1 MALKPYGRHSGHIR
15 CGKTPLQ
22 RQISFPPPR
31 PGNAAPP
38 LSDKCCKNA
47 NFKSKLQHNVFKQE
61 KQTNF
66 LCLPI
71 PVRAFP
77 VSGGQK
83 FVFSGGNIYSFKQG
97 IAENV
102 GGKCKAKRLGKPGL
116 LKFLNQK
123 RNTAMKKSL
132 IALTLA
138 ALPVAATADVTLYG
152 AIKAGV
158 QTYRSVGHREG
169 KVVGVETGSEISD
182 FGSKIGFKGQEDLGN
197 GLKAVWQLEQGA
209 SVAGTNTGWGNKQS
223 FIGLKGGF
231 GTIRVG
237 SLNSPLKNTGA
248 NVNAWES
255 GKYTGEFLEISK
267 MAGREHRYLS
277 ARYDSPEFAGFSG
290 SVQYAPKD
298 NSGSNGE
305 SYHVGLNYRNGGFF
319 AQYAGLFQRYG
330 EGTRYAYYNIPSLFV
345 EKLQVHRLVGGY
357 DNNALYASVAAQQ
370 QDAKLYGTW
379 RANSHNSQTEVA
391 ATAAYRFGNLTP
403 RVSYAHG
410 FKGSVHSA
418 DYDNT
423 YDQVVVGA
431 EYDFSKR
438 TSALVSAGWLQEGKG
453 ADKVVS
459 TASAVVLRH
468 KF

>member
-1 MALKPYGRHSGHIR
+1 
-15 CGKTPLQ
+15 
-22 RQISFPPPR
+22 
-31 PGNAAPP
+31 
-38 LSDKCCKNA
+38 
-47 NFKSKLQHNVFKQE
+47 
-61 KQTNF
+61 
-66 LCLPI
+66 
-71 PVRAFP
+71 
-77 VSGGQK
+77 
-83 FVFSGGNIYSFKQG
+83 
-97 IAENV
+97 
-102 GGKCKAKRLGKPGL
+102 
-116 LKFLNQK
+116 
-123 RNTAMKKSL
+123 MKKSL

-158 QTYRSVGHREG
+158 QTYRSVEHRKG

-223 FIGLKGGF
+223 FVGLKGGF

-330 EGTRYAYYNIPSLFV
+330 EGTKKIEYDTYSSPFV

-357 DNNALYASVAAQQ
+357 DNNALYASVAVQQ
-370 QDAKLYGTW
+370 QDAKLAW
-379 RANSHNSQTEVA
+379 SNDNSHNSQTEVA
-391 ATAAYRFGNLTP
+391 TTVAYRFGNVTP

-410 FKGSVHSA
+410 FKGSVYDA
-418 DYDNT
+418 DNDNT

-453 ADKVVS
+453 AEKIVS

>member
-1 MALKPYGRHSGHIR
+1 
-15 CGKTPLQ
+15 
-22 RQISFPPPR
+22 
-31 PGNAAPP
+31 
-38 LSDKCCKNA
+38 
-47 NFKSKLQHNVFKQE
+47 
-61 KQTNF
+61 
-66 LCLPI
+66 
-71 PVRAFP
+71 
-77 VSGGQK
+77 
-83 FVFSGGNIYSFKQG
+83 
-97 IAENV
+97 
-102 GGKCKAKRLGKPGL
+102 
-116 LKFLNQK
+116 
-123 RNTAMKKSL
+123 MKKSL

-158 QTYRSVGHREG
+158 QTYRSVEHREG
-169 KVVGVETGSEISD
+169 KVVGVGTGSEISD

-223 FIGLKGGF
+223 FVGLKGGF
-231 GTIRVG
+231 GTIRAG

-255 GKYTGEFLEISK
+255 GNMLEISG
-267 MAGREHRYLS
+267 MAKREHRYLS
-277 ARYDSPEFAGFSG
+277 VRYDSPEFAGFSG

-305 SYHVGLNYRNGGFF
+305 SYHVGLNYQNSGFF

-330 EGTRYAYYNIPSLFV
+330 EGTKKMEGYYLYNIPSLFV

-370 QDAKLYGTW
+370 QDAKLYG
-379 RANSHNSQTEVA
+379 AMSGNSHNSQTEVA
-391 ATAAYRFGNLTP
+391 ATVAYHFGNVTP

-410 FKGSVHSA
+410 FKGTVDDANH
-418 DYDNT
+418 DNT

-453 ADKVVS
+453 ADKIVS

>member
-1 MALKPYGRHSGHIR
+1 
-15 CGKTPLQ
+15 
-22 RQISFPPPR
+22 
-31 PGNAAPP
+31 
-38 LSDKCCKNA
+38 
-47 NFKSKLQHNVFKQE
+47 
-61 KQTNF
+61 
-66 LCLPI
+66 
-71 PVRAFP
+71 
-77 VSGGQK
+77 
-83 FVFSGGNIYSFKQG
+83 
-97 IAENV
+97 
-102 GGKCKAKRLGKPGL
+102 
-116 LKFLNQK
+116 
-123 RNTAMKKSL
+123 MKKSL

-158 QTYRSVGHREG
+158 QTYRSVEHREG
-169 KVVGVETGSEISD
+169 KVVDVGTGSEISD

-209 SVAGTNTGWGNKQS
+209 SVAGANSGWGNKQS
-223 FIGLKGGF
+223 FVGLKGGF
-231 GTIRVG
+231 GTIRAG
-237 SLNSPLKNTGA
+237 SLNSPLKNTKD
-248 NVNAWES
+248 NVSAWES
-255 GKYTGEFLEISK
+255 GKFTGNVLEISG
-267 MAGREHRYLS
+267 MAQREHRYLS

-305 SYHVGLNYRNGGFF
+305 SYHVGLNYQNSGFF

-330 EGTRYAYYNIPSLFV
+330 EGTKKMEGYYLYNIPSLFV

-379 RANSHNSQTEVA
+379 SANSHNSQTEVA
-391 ATAAYRFGNLTP
+391 ATVAYRFGNVTP

-410 FKGSVHSA
+410 FKGTVNSA
-418 DYDNT
+418 DHDNT

-453 ADKVVS
+453 ADKIVS

>member
-1 MALKPYGRHSGHIR
+1 
-15 CGKTPLQ
+15 
-22 RQISFPPPR
+22 
-31 PGNAAPP
+31 
-38 LSDKCCKNA
+38 
-47 NFKSKLQHNVFKQE
+47 
-61 KQTNF
+61 
-66 LCLPI
+66 
-71 PVRAFP
+71 
-77 VSGGQK
+77 
-83 FVFSGGNIYSFKQG
+83 
-97 IAENV
+97 
-102 GGKCKAKRLGKPGL
+102 
-116 LKFLNQK
+116 
-123 RNTAMKKSL
+123 MKKSL

-158 QTYRSVGHREG
+158 QTYRSVEHREG

-223 FIGLKGGF
+223 FVGLKGGF
-231 GTIRVG
+231 GTIRAG
-237 SLNSPLKNTGA
+237 SLNSPLKNTKNNG
-248 NVNAWES
+248 NV
-255 GKYTGEFLEISK
+255 LEISG
-267 MAGREHRYLS
+267 MAQREHRYLS
-277 ARYDSPEFAGFSG
+277 VRYDSPEFAGFSG

-305 SYHVGLNYRNGGFF
+305 SYHVGLNYRNNGFF

-330 EGTRYAYYNIPSLFV
+330 EGTKMEGYEYNIPSLFV

-370 QDAKLYGTW
+370 QDAKLYG
-379 RANSHNSQTEVA
+379 AVSGNSHNSQTEVA
-391 ATAAYRFGNLTP
+391 ATVAYRFGNVTP

-410 FKGSVHSA
+410 FKGTVDDANH
-418 DYDNT
+418 DNT

-453 ADKVVS
+453 ADKIVS

>member
-1 MALKPYGRHSGHIR
+1 
-15 CGKTPLQ
+15 
-22 RQISFPPPR
+22 
-31 PGNAAPP
+31 
-38 LSDKCCKNA
+38 
-47 NFKSKLQHNVFKQE
+47 
-61 KQTNF
+61 
-66 LCLPI
+66 
-71 PVRAFP
+71 
-77 VSGGQK
+77 
-83 FVFSGGNIYSFKQG
+83 
-97 IAENV
+97 
-102 GGKCKAKRLGKPGL
+102 
-116 LKFLNQK
+116 
-123 RNTAMKKSL
+123 MKKSL

-158 QTYRSVGHREG
+158 QTYRSVEHREG
-169 KVVGVETGSEISD
+169 KVVGVGTGSEISD

-223 FIGLKGGF
+223 FVGLKGGF
-231 GTIRVG
+231 GTIRAG

-248 NVNAWES
+248 NVNAWE
-255 GKYTGEFLEISK
+255 TGNVLEISR
-267 MAGREHRYLS
+267 MAKREHRYLS

-305 SYHVGLNYRNGGFF
+305 SYHVGLNYQNSGFF

-330 EGTRYAYYNIPSLFV
+330 EGTKKMEGYYLYNIPSLFV

-357 DNNALYASVAAQQ
+357 DNNALYVSVAAQQ
-370 QDAKLYGTW
+370 QDAKLYG
-379 RANSHNSQTEVA
+379 AMSDNSHNSQTEVA
-391 ATAAYRFGNLTP
+391 ATVAYRFGNVTP

-410 FKGSVHSA
+410 FKGTVDDANH
-418 DYDNT
+418 DNT

-453 ADKVVS
+453 ADKIVS

>member
-1 MALKPYGRHSGHIR
+1 
-15 CGKTPLQ
+15 
-22 RQISFPPPR
+22 
-31 PGNAAPP
+31 
-38 LSDKCCKNA
+38 
-47 NFKSKLQHNVFKQE
+47 
-61 KQTNF
+61 
-66 LCLPI
+66 
-71 PVRAFP
+71 
-77 VSGGQK
+77 
-83 FVFSGGNIYSFKQG
+83 
-97 IAENV
+97 
-102 GGKCKAKRLGKPGL
+102 
-116 LKFLNQK
+116 
-123 RNTAMKKSL
+123 MKKSL

-158 QTYRSVGHREG
+158 QTYRSVEHRKG
-169 KVVGVETGSEISD
+169 KVVGVGTGSEISD

-209 SVAGTNTGWGNKQS
+209 SVAGTNSGWGNKQS

-231 GTIRVG
+231 GTIRAG
-237 SLNSPLKNTGA
+237 SLNSPLKNTGSK
-248 NVNAWES
+248 VNAWES
-255 GKYTGEFLEISK
+255 GKFTGNVLEISG
-267 MAGREHRYLS
+267 MAEREHRYLS

-290 SVQYAPKD
+290 SVQYAPKG

-305 SYHVGLNYRNGGFF
+305 SYHVGLNYQNSGFF

-330 EGTRYAYYNIPSLFV
+330 EGTKKMEGYYLYNIPSLFV

-370 QDAKLYGTW
+370 QDAKLYG
-379 RANSHNSQTEVA
+379 AMSGNSHNSQTEVA
-391 ATAAYRFGNLTP
+391 ATVAYRFGNVTP

-410 FKGSVHSA
+410 FKGTVDDANH
-418 DYDNT
+418 DNT

-453 ADKVVS
+453 ADKIVS

>member
-1 MALKPYGRHSGHIR
+1 
-15 CGKTPLQ
+15 
-22 RQISFPPPR
+22 
-31 PGNAAPP
+31 
-38 LSDKCCKNA
+38 
-47 NFKSKLQHNVFKQE
+47 
-61 KQTNF
+61 
-66 LCLPI
+66 
-71 PVRAFP
+71 
-77 VSGGQK
+77 
-83 FVFSGGNIYSFKQG
+83 
-97 IAENV
+97 
-102 GGKCKAKRLGKPGL
+102 
-116 LKFLNQK
+116 
-123 RNTAMKKSL
+123 MKKSL

-158 QTYRSVGHREG
+158 QTYRFVEHREG
-169 KVVGVETGSEISD
+169 KVVGVGTGSEISD

-209 SVAGTNTGWGNKQS
+209 SVAGTNSGWGNKQS

-231 GTIRVG
+231 GTIRAG
-237 SLNSPLKNTGA
+237 SLNSPLKNTGSK
-248 NVNAWES
+248 VNAWES
-255 GKYTGEFLEISK
+255 GKFTGNVLEISG
-267 MAGREHRYLS
+267 MAEREHRYLS

-305 SYHVGLNYRNGGFF
+305 SYHVGLNYQNSGFF

-330 EGTRYAYYNIPSLFV
+330 EGTGYLYNIPSLFV

-379 RANSHNSQTEVA
+379 SANSHNSQTEVA
-391 ATAAYRFGNLTP
+391 ATVAYRFGNVTP

-410 FKGSVHSA
+410 FKGTVNSA
-418 DYDNT
+418 DHDNT

-453 ADKVVS
+453 ADKIVS

>member
-1 MALKPYGRHSGHIR
+1 
-15 CGKTPLQ
+15 
-22 RQISFPPPR
+22 
-31 PGNAAPP
+31 
-38 LSDKCCKNA
+38 
-47 NFKSKLQHNVFKQE
+47 
-61 KQTNF
+61 
-66 LCLPI
+66 
-71 PVRAFP
+71 
-77 VSGGQK
+77 
-83 FVFSGGNIYSFKQG
+83 
-97 IAENV
+97 
-102 GGKCKAKRLGKPGL
+102 
-116 LKFLNQK
+116 
-123 RNTAMKKSL
+123 MKKSL

-158 QTYRSVGHREG
+158 QTYRSVEHREG

-223 FIGLKGGF
+223 FVGLKGGF
-231 GTIRVG
+231 GTIRAG
-237 SLNSPLKNTGA
+237 SLNSPLKNTNN

-255 GKYTGEFLEISK
+255 GKFTGNVLEISG
-267 MAGREHRYLS
+267 MAQREHRYLS
-277 ARYDSPEFAGFSG
+277 VRYDSPEFAGFSG

-305 SYHVGLNYRNGGFF
+305 SYHVGLNYRNNGFF

-330 EGTRYAYYNIPSLFV
+330 EGTKMEGYYNIPSLFV

-370 QDAKLYGTW
+370 QDAKLYG
-379 RANSHNSQTEVA
+379 AMSGNSHNSQTEVA
-391 ATAAYRFGNLTP
+391 ATVAYRFGNVTP

-410 FKGSVHSA
+410 FKGTVDDANH
-418 DYDNT
+418 DNT

-453 ADKVVS
+453 ADKIVS

>member
-1 MALKPYGRHSGHIR
+1 
-15 CGKTPLQ
+15 
-22 RQISFPPPR
+22 
-31 PGNAAPP
+31 
-38 LSDKCCKNA
+38 
-47 NFKSKLQHNVFKQE
+47 
-61 KQTNF
+61 
-66 LCLPI
+66 
-71 PVRAFP
+71 
-77 VSGGQK
+77 
-83 FVFSGGNIYSFKQG
+83 
-97 IAENV
+97 
-102 GGKCKAKRLGKPGL
+102 
-116 LKFLNQK
+116 
-123 RNTAMKKSL
+123 MKKSL

-158 QTYRSVGHREG
+158 QTYRSVEHREG
-169 KVVGVETGSEISD
+169 KVVGVRTDSEISD

-197 GLKAVWQLEQGA
+197 GLKAIWQLEQGA
-209 SVAGTNTGWGNKQS
+209 SVAGTNSGWGNKQS

-231 GTIRVG
+231 GTIRAG
-237 SLNSPLKNTGA
+237 SLNSPLKNTKN

-255 GKYTGEFLEISK
+255 GKFTGNVLEISG
-267 MAGREHRYLS
+267 MAQREHRYLS
-277 ARYDSPEFAGFSG
+277 VRYDSPEFAGFSG
-290 SVQYAPKD
+290 SVQYAPKG

-305 SYHVGLNYRNGGFF
+305 SYHVGLNYRNNGFF

-330 EGTRYAYYNIPSLFV
+330 EGTKMETYTYNIPSLFV

-370 QDAKLYGTW
+370 QDAKLYG
-379 RANSHNSQTEVA
+379 AMSGNSHNSQTEVA
-391 ATAAYRFGNLTP
+391 ATVAYRFGNVTP

-410 FKGSVHSA
+410 FKGTVDDANH
-418 DYDNT
+418 DNT

-453 ADKVVS
+453 ADKIVS

>member
-1 MALKPYGRHSGHIR
+1 
-15 CGKTPLQ
+15 
-22 RQISFPPPR
+22 
-31 PGNAAPP
+31 
-38 LSDKCCKNA
+38 
-47 NFKSKLQHNVFKQE
+47 
-61 KQTNF
+61 
-66 LCLPI
+66 
-71 PVRAFP
+71 
-77 VSGGQK
+77 
-83 FVFSGGNIYSFKQG
+83 
-97 IAENV
+97 
-102 GGKCKAKRLGKPGL
+102 
-116 LKFLNQK
+116 
-123 RNTAMKKSL
+123 MKKSL

-158 QTYRSVGHREG
+158 QTYRSVEHREG
-169 KVVGVETGSEISD
+169 KVVGVGTGSEISD

-223 FIGLKGGF
+223 FVGLKGGF
-231 GTIRVG
+231 GTIRAG
-237 SLNSPLKNTGA
+237 SLNSPLKNTKD

-255 GKYTGEFLEISK
+255 GKFTGNVLEISG
-267 MAGREHRYLS
+267 MAQREHRYLS

-305 SYHVGLNYRNGGFF
+305 SYHVGLNYRNNGFF
-319 AQYAGLFQRYG
+319 AQYVGLFQRYG
-330 EGTRYAYYNIPSLFV
+330 EGTKKMEGYAYNIPSLFV

-370 QDAKLYGTW
+370 QDAKLYQNQIV
-379 RANSHNSQTEVA
+379 RDNSHNSQTEVA
-391 ATAAYRFGNLTP
+391 ATVAYRFGNVTP

-410 FKGSVHSA
+410 FKGTVYSA
-418 DYDNT
+418 DHDNT

-453 ADKVVS
+453 ADKIVS

>member
-1 MALKPYGRHSGHIR
+1 
-15 CGKTPLQ
+15 
-22 RQISFPPPR
+22 
-31 PGNAAPP
+31 
-38 LSDKCCKNA
+38 
-47 NFKSKLQHNVFKQE
+47 
-61 KQTNF
+61 
-66 LCLPI
+66 
-71 PVRAFP
+71 
-77 VSGGQK
+77 
-83 FVFSGGNIYSFKQG
+83 
-97 IAENV
+97 
-102 GGKCKAKRLGKPGL
+102 
-116 LKFLNQK
+116 
-123 RNTAMKKSL
+123 MKKSL

-158 QTYRSVGHREG
+158 QTYRSVEHREG
-169 KVVGVETGSEISD
+169 KVVGVGTGSEISD

-209 SVAGTNTGWGNKQS
+209 SVAGANSGWGNKQS
-223 FIGLKGGF
+223 FVGLKGGF
-231 GTIRVG
+231 GTIRAG
-237 SLNSPLKNTGA
+237 SLNSPLKNTKD

-255 GKYTGEFLEISK
+255 GEFTGNVLEISG
-267 MAGREHRYLS
+267 MAKREHRYLS
-277 ARYDSPEFAGFSG
+277 VRYDSPEFAGFSG

-305 SYHVGLNYRNGGFF
+305 SYHVGLNYRNNGFF

-330 EGTRYAYYNIPSLFV
+330 EGTKKMEGYAYNIPGLFV

-357 DNNALYASVAAQQ
+357 DNNALYASVAVQQ
-370 QDAKLYGTW
+370 QDAKLAW
-379 RANSHNSQTEVA
+379 SDDNSHNSQTEVA

-453 ADKVVS
+453 AEKIVS

>member
-1 MALKPYGRHSGHIR
+1 
-15 CGKTPLQ
+15 
-22 RQISFPPPR
+22 
-31 PGNAAPP
+31 
-38 LSDKCCKNA
+38 
-47 NFKSKLQHNVFKQE
+47 
-61 KQTNF
+61 
-66 LCLPI
+66 
-71 PVRAFP
+71 
-77 VSGGQK
+77 
-83 FVFSGGNIYSFKQG
+83 
-97 IAENV
+97 
-102 GGKCKAKRLGKPGL
+102 
-116 LKFLNQK
+116 
-123 RNTAMKKSL
+123 MKKSL

-158 QTYRSVGHREG
+158 QTYRSVEHRKG
-169 KVVGVETGSEISD
+169 KVVGVGTSSEISD

-209 SVAGTNTGWGNKQS
+209 SVAGANSGWGNKQS
-223 FIGLKGGF
+223 FVGLKGGF
-231 GTIRVG
+231 GTIRAG
-237 SLNSPLKNTGA
+237 SLNSPLKNTKD

-255 GKYTGEFLEISK
+255 GKFTGNVLEISG
-267 MAGREHRYLS
+267 MAQREHRYLS

-305 SYHVGLNYRNGGFF
+305 SYHVGLNYQNSGFF

-330 EGTRYAYYNIPSLFV
+330 EGTKKMEGYYLYNIPSLFV

-379 RANSHNSQTEVA
+379 SANSHNSQTEVA
-391 ATAAYRFGNLTP
+391 ATVAYRFGNVTP

-410 FKGSVHSA
+410 FKGTVNSA
-418 DYDNT
+418 DHDNT

-453 ADKVVS
+453 ADKIVS

>member
-1 MALKPYGRHSGHIR
+1 
-15 CGKTPLQ
+15 
-22 RQISFPPPR
+22 
-31 PGNAAPP
+31 
-38 LSDKCCKNA
+38 
-47 NFKSKLQHNVFKQE
+47 
-61 KQTNF
+61 
-66 LCLPI
+66 
-71 PVRAFP
+71 
-77 VSGGQK
+77 
-83 FVFSGGNIYSFKQG
+83 
-97 IAENV
+97 
-102 GGKCKAKRLGKPGL
+102 
-116 LKFLNQK
+116 
-123 RNTAMKKSL
+123 MKKSL

-158 QTYRSVGHREG
+158 QTYRSVEHREG
-169 KVVGVETGSEISD
+169 KVIGVETGSEISD

-197 GLKAVWQLEQGA
+197 GLKAIWQLEQGA
-209 SVAGTNTGWGNKQS
+209 SVAGTNSGWGNKQS

-231 GTIRVG
+231 GTIRAG
-237 SLNSPLKNTGA
+237 SLNSPLKNTKN

-255 GKYTGEFLEISK
+255 GKFTGNVLEISG
-267 MAGREHRYLS
+267 MAQREHRYLS
-277 ARYDSPEFAGFSG
+277 VRYDSPEFAGFSG

-305 SYHVGLNYRNGGFF
+305 SYHVGLNYRNNGFF

-330 EGTRYAYYNIPSLFV
+330 EGTKMEGYAYNIPSLF

-370 QDAKLYGTW
+370 QDAKLYG
-379 RANSHNSQTEVA
+379 AMSGNSHNSQTEVA
-391 ATAAYRFGNLTP
+391 ATVAYRFGNVTP

-410 FKGSVHSA
+410 FKGTVDDANH
-418 DYDNT
+418 DNT

-453 ADKVVS
+453 ADKIVS

>member
-1 MALKPYGRHSGHIR
+1 
-15 CGKTPLQ
+15 
-22 RQISFPPPR
+22 
-31 PGNAAPP
+31 
-38 LSDKCCKNA
+38 
-47 NFKSKLQHNVFKQE
+47 
-61 KQTNF
+61 
-66 LCLPI
+66 
-71 PVRAFP
+71 
-77 VSGGQK
+77 
-83 FVFSGGNIYSFKQG
+83 
-97 IAENV
+97 
-102 GGKCKAKRLGKPGL
+102 
-116 LKFLNQK
+116 
-123 RNTAMKKSL
+123 MKKSL

-158 QTYRSVGHREG
+158 QTYRSVEHRKG
-169 KVVGVETGSEISD
+169 KVVSVGTGSEISD

-223 FIGLKGGF
+223 FVGLKGGF
-231 GTIRVG
+231 GTIRAG

-255 GKYTGEFLEISK
+255 GKFTGNVLEISG
-267 MAGREHRYLS
+267 MAKREHRYLS
-277 ARYDSPEFAGFSG
+277 VRYDSPEFAGFSG
-290 SVQYAPKD
+290 SVQYAPKV

-305 SYHVGLNYRNGGFF
+305 SYHVGLNYQNSGFF

-330 EGTRYAYYNIPSLFV
+330 EGTKKMEGYYLYNIPSLFV

-370 QDAKLYGTW
+370 QDAKLYG
-379 RANSHNSQTEVA
+379 AMSNSHNSQTEVA
-391 ATAAYRFGNLTP
+391 ATVAYRFGNVTP

-410 FKGSVHSA
+410 FKGTVDDANH
-418 DYDNT
+418 DNT

-453 ADKVVS
+453 ADKIVS

>member
-1 MALKPYGRHSGHIR
+1 
-15 CGKTPLQ
+15 
-22 RQISFPPPR
+22 
-31 PGNAAPP
+31 
-38 LSDKCCKNA
+38 
-47 NFKSKLQHNVFKQE
+47 
-61 KQTNF
+61 
-66 LCLPI
+66 
-71 PVRAFP
+71 
-77 VSGGQK
+77 
-83 FVFSGGNIYSFKQG
+83 
-97 IAENV
+97 
-102 GGKCKAKRLGKPGL
+102 
-116 LKFLNQK
+116 
-123 RNTAMKKSL
+123 MKKSL

-158 QTYRSVGHREG
+158 QTYRSVEHREG

-223 FIGLKGGF
+223 FVGLKGGF

-255 GKYTGEFLEISK
+255 GKYTGELLEISK

-305 SYHVGLNYRNGGFF
+305 SYHVGLNYRNSGFF

-330 EGTRYAYYNIPSLFV
+330 EGTKKIEYYDDQTYYSMPSLFV

-357 DNNALYASVAAQQ
+357 DNNALYVSVAAQQ
-370 QDAKLYGTW
+370 QD
-379 RANSHNSQTEVA
+379 
-391 ATAAYRFGNLTP
+391 
-403 RVSYAHG
+403 
-410 FKGSVHSA
+410 
-418 DYDNT
+418 
-423 YDQVVVGA
+423 
-431 EYDFSKR
+431 
-438 TSALVSAGWLQEGKG
+438 
-453 ADKVVS
+453 
-459 TASAVVLRH
+459 
-468 KF
+468 

>member
-1 MALKPYGRHSGHIR
+1 
-15 CGKTPLQ
+15 
-22 RQISFPPPR
+22 
-31 PGNAAPP
+31 
-38 LSDKCCKNA
+38 
-47 NFKSKLQHNVFKQE
+47 
-61 KQTNF
+61 
-66 LCLPI
+66 
-71 PVRAFP
+71 
-77 VSGGQK
+77 
-83 FVFSGGNIYSFKQG
+83 
-97 IAENV
+97 
-102 GGKCKAKRLGKPGL
+102 
-116 LKFLNQK
+116 
-123 RNTAMKKSL
+123 MKKSL

-158 QTYRSVGHREG
+158 QTYRSVEHREG
-169 KVVGVETGSEISD
+169 KVVGVGTGSEISD

-197 GLKAVWQLEQGA
+197 GLKAIWQLEQGA
-209 SVAGTNTGWGNKQS
+209 SVAGTNSGWGNKQS

-231 GTIRVG
+231 GTIRAG
-237 SLNSPLKNTGA
+237 SLNSPLKNTKN

-255 GKYTGEFLEISK
+255 GKFTGNVLEISG
-267 MAGREHRYLS
+267 MAQREHRYLS
-277 ARYDSPEFAGFSG
+277 VRYDSPEFAGFSG

-298 NSGSNGE
+298 NSWSNGE
-305 SYHVGLNYRNGGFF
+305 SYHVGLNYRNNGFF

-330 EGTRYAYYNIPSLFV
+330 EGTKMEGYANNIPSLFV

-370 QDAKLYGTW
+370 QDAKLYG
-379 RANSHNSQTEVA
+379 AMSGNSHNSQTEVA
-391 ATAAYRFGNLTP
+391 ATVAYRFGNVTP

-410 FKGSVHSA
+410 FKGTVDDANH
-418 DYDNT
+418 DNT

-453 ADKVVS
+453 ADKIVS

>member
-1 MALKPYGRHSGHIR
+1 
-15 CGKTPLQ
+15 
-22 RQISFPPPR
+22 
-31 PGNAAPP
+31 
-38 LSDKCCKNA
+38 
-47 NFKSKLQHNVFKQE
+47 
-61 KQTNF
+61 
-66 LCLPI
+66 
-71 PVRAFP
+71 
-77 VSGGQK
+77 
-83 FVFSGGNIYSFKQG
+83 
-97 IAENV
+97 
-102 GGKCKAKRLGKPGL
+102 
-116 LKFLNQK
+116 
-123 RNTAMKKSL
+123 MKKSL

-158 QTYRSVGHREG
+158 QTYRSVEHREG
-169 KVVGVETGSEISD
+169 KVVGVGTGSEISD

-223 FIGLKGGF
+223 FVGLKGGF
-231 GTIRVG
+231 GTIRAG
-237 SLNSPLKNTGA
+237 SLNSPLKNTKN

-255 GKYTGEFLEISK
+255 GKFTGNVLEISG
-267 MAGREHRYLS
+267 MAQREHRYLS
-277 ARYDSPEFAGFSG
+277 VRYDSPEFAGFSG

-305 SYHVGLNYRNGGFF
+305 SYHVGLNYRNNGFF

-330 EGTRYAYYNIPSLFV
+330 EGTKMEGYAYNYNIPSLFV

-370 QDAKLYGTW
+370 QDAKLYG
-379 RANSHNSQTEVA
+379 AMSGNSHNSQTEVA
-391 ATAAYRFGNLTP
+391 ATVAYRFGNVTP

-410 FKGSVHSA
+410 FKGTVDDANH
-418 DYDNT
+418 DNT

-453 ADKVVS
+453 ADKIVS

>member
-1 MALKPYGRHSGHIR
+1 
-15 CGKTPLQ
+15 
-22 RQISFPPPR
+22 
-31 PGNAAPP
+31 
-38 LSDKCCKNA
+38 
-47 NFKSKLQHNVFKQE
+47 
-61 KQTNF
+61 
-66 LCLPI
+66 
-71 PVRAFP
+71 
-77 VSGGQK
+77 
-83 FVFSGGNIYSFKQG
+83 
-97 IAENV
+97 
-102 GGKCKAKRLGKPGL
+102 
-116 LKFLNQK
+116 
-123 RNTAMKKSL
+123 MKKSL

-169 KVVGVETGSEISD
+169 KVIGVGTGSEISD

-197 GLKAVWQLEQGA
+197 GLKAIWQLEQGA
-209 SVAGTNTGWGNKQS
+209 SVAGTNSGWGNKQS

-231 GTIRVG
+231 GTIRAG
-237 SLNSPLKNTGA
+237 SLNSPLKNTKN

-255 GKYTGEFLEISK
+255 GKFTGNVLEISG
-267 MAGREHRYLS
+267 MAQREHRYLS
-277 ARYDSPEFAGFSG
+277 VRYDSPEFAGFSG

-305 SYHVGLNYRNGGFF
+305 SYHVGLNYRNNGFF

-330 EGTRYAYYNIPSLFV
+330 EGTKMEGYDNIPSLFV

-370 QDAKLYGTW
+370 QDAKLYG
-379 RANSHNSQTEVA
+379 AMSGNSHNSQTEVA
-391 ATAAYRFGNLTP
+391 ATVAYRFGNVTP

-410 FKGSVHSA
+410 FKGTVDDANH
-418 DYDNT
+418 DNT

-453 ADKVVS
+453 ADKIVS

>member
-1 MALKPYGRHSGHIR
+1 
-15 CGKTPLQ
+15 
-22 RQISFPPPR
+22 
-31 PGNAAPP
+31 
-38 LSDKCCKNA
+38 
-47 NFKSKLQHNVFKQE
+47 
-61 KQTNF
+61 
-66 LCLPI
+66 
-71 PVRAFP
+71 
-77 VSGGQK
+77 
-83 FVFSGGNIYSFKQG
+83 
-97 IAENV
+97 
-102 GGKCKAKRLGKPGL
+102 
-116 LKFLNQK
+116 
-123 RNTAMKKSL
+123 MKKSL

-158 QTYRSVGHREG
+158 QTYRSVEHTKG
-169 KVVGVETGSEISD
+169 KVSKVETGSEIAD

-223 FIGLKGGF
+223 FVGLKGGF
-231 GTIRVG
+231 GTIRAG
-237 SLNSPLKNTGA
+237 SLNSPLKNTKN

-255 GKYTGEFLEISK
+255 GKFTGNVLEISG
-267 MAGREHRYLS
+267 MAKREHRYLS

-305 SYHVGLNYRNGGFF
+305 SYHVGLNYRNNGFF
-319 AQYAGLFQRYG
+319 AQYVGLFQRYG
-330 EGTRYAYYNIPSLFV
+330 EGKKMEGYAYNIPSLFV

-370 QDAKLYGTW
+370 QDAKLYQNQIV
-379 RANSHNSQTEVA
+379 RDNSHNSQTEVA
-391 ATAAYRFGNLTP
+391 ATVAYRFGNVTP

-410 FKGSVHSA
+410 FKGTVDSA
-418 DYDNT
+418 DHDHT

-453 ADKVVS
+453 ADKIVS

>member
-1 MALKPYGRHSGHIR
+1 
-15 CGKTPLQ
+15 
-22 RQISFPPPR
+22 
-31 PGNAAPP
+31 
-38 LSDKCCKNA
+38 
-47 NFKSKLQHNVFKQE
+47 
-61 KQTNF
+61 
-66 LCLPI
+66 
-71 PVRAFP
+71 
-77 VSGGQK
+77 
-83 FVFSGGNIYSFKQG
+83 
-97 IAENV
+97 
-102 GGKCKAKRLGKPGL
+102 
-116 LKFLNQK
+116 
-123 RNTAMKKSL
+123 MKKSL

-158 QTYRSVGHREG
+158 QTYRSVEHREG
-169 KVVGVETGSEISD
+169 KVVGVGTGSEISD

-209 SVAGTNTGWGNKQS
+209 SVAGANSGWGNKQS
-223 FIGLKGGF
+223 FVGLKGGF
-231 GTIRVG
+231 GTIRAG
-237 SLNSPLKNTGA
+237 SLNSPLKNTKD

-255 GKYTGEFLEISK
+255 SKFTGNVLEISG
-267 MAGREHRYLS
+267 MAQREHRYLS

-305 SYHVGLNYRNGGFF
+305 SYHVGLNYQNSGFF

-330 EGTRYAYYNIPSLFV
+330 EGTKMEGYYLYNIPSLFV
-345 EKLQVHRLVGGY
+345 EKLQVYRLVGGY

-379 RANSHNSQTEVA
+379 GANSHNSQTEVA
-391 ATAAYRFGNLTP
+391 ATVAYRFGNVTP

-410 FKGSVHSA
+410 FKGTVNSA
-418 DYDNT
+418 DHDNT

-453 ADKVVS
+453 ADKIVS

>member
-1 MALKPYGRHSGHIR
+1 
-15 CGKTPLQ
+15 
-22 RQISFPPPR
+22 
-31 PGNAAPP
+31 
-38 LSDKCCKNA
+38 
-47 NFKSKLQHNVFKQE
+47 
-61 KQTNF
+61 
-66 LCLPI
+66 
-71 PVRAFP
+71 
-77 VSGGQK
+77 
-83 FVFSGGNIYSFKQG
+83 
-97 IAENV
+97 
-102 GGKCKAKRLGKPGL
+102 
-116 LKFLNQK
+116 
-123 RNTAMKKSL
+123 MKKSL

-158 QTYRSVGHREG
+158 QTYRSVEHREG
-169 KVVGVETGSEISD
+169 KVVGVGTGSEISD

-223 FIGLKGGF
+223 FVGLKGGF
-231 GTIRVG
+231 GTIRAG

-255 GKYTGEFLEISK
+255 GNVLEISG
-267 MAGREHRYLS
+267 MAKREHRYLS
-277 ARYDSPEFAGFSG
+277 VRYDSPEFAGFSG

-305 SYHVGLNYRNGGFF
+305 SYHVGLNYQNSGFF

-330 EGTRYAYYNIPSLFV
+330 EGTKKMEGYYLYNIPSLFV

-370 QDAKLYGTW
+370 QDAKLYG
-379 RANSHNSQTEVA
+379 AMSGNSHNSQTEVA
-391 ATAAYRFGNLTP
+391 ATVAYRFGNVTP

-410 FKGSVHSA
+410 FKGTVDDANH
-418 DYDNT
+418 DNT

-453 ADKVVS
+453 ADKIVS

>member
-1 MALKPYGRHSGHIR
+1 
-15 CGKTPLQ
+15 
-22 RQISFPPPR
+22 
-31 PGNAAPP
+31 
-38 LSDKCCKNA
+38 
-47 NFKSKLQHNVFKQE
+47 
-61 KQTNF
+61 
-66 LCLPI
+66 
-71 PVRAFP
+71 
-77 VSGGQK
+77 
-83 FVFSGGNIYSFKQG
+83 
-97 IAENV
+97 
-102 GGKCKAKRLGKPGL
+102 
-116 LKFLNQK
+116 
-123 RNTAMKKSL
+123 MKKSL

-158 QTYRSVGHREG
+158 QTYRSVEHREG
-169 KVVGVETGSEISD
+169 KVIGVKTGSEISD

-197 GLKAVWQLEQGA
+197 GLKAIWQLEQGA
-209 SVAGTNTGWGNKQS
+209 SVAGTNSGWGNKQS

-231 GTIRVG
+231 GTIRAG
-237 SLNSPLKNTGA
+237 SLNSPLKNTKN

-255 GKYTGEFLEISK
+255 GKFTGNVLEISG
-267 MAGREHRYLS
+267 MAQREHRYLS
-277 ARYDSPEFAGFSG
+277 VRYDSPEFAGFSG

-305 SYHVGLNYRNGGFF
+305 SYHVGLNYRNNGFF

-330 EGTRYAYYNIPSLFV
+330 EGTKMEEYGYNIPSLFV

-370 QDAKLYGTW
+370 QDAKLYG
-379 RANSHNSQTEVA
+379 AMSGNSHNSQTEVA
-391 ATAAYRFGNLTP
+391 ATVAYRFGNVTP

-410 FKGSVHSA
+410 FKGTVDDANH
-418 DYDNT
+418 DNT

-453 ADKVVS
+453 ADKIVS

>member
-1 MALKPYGRHSGHIR
+1 
-15 CGKTPLQ
+15 
-22 RQISFPPPR
+22 
-31 PGNAAPP
+31 
-38 LSDKCCKNA
+38 
-47 NFKSKLQHNVFKQE
+47 
-61 KQTNF
+61 
-66 LCLPI
+66 
-71 PVRAFP
+71 
-77 VSGGQK
+77 
-83 FVFSGGNIYSFKQG
+83 
-97 IAENV
+97 
-102 GGKCKAKRLGKPGL
+102 
-116 LKFLNQK
+116 
-123 RNTAMKKSL
+123 MKKSL

-158 QTYRSVGHREG
+158 QTYRSVEHREG
-169 KVVGVETGSEISD
+169 KVVGVGTGSEISD

-223 FIGLKGGF
+223 FVGLKGGF
-231 GTIRVG
+231 GTIRAG
-237 SLNSPLKNTGA
+237 SLNSPLKNTKN

-255 GKYTGEFLEISK
+255 GKFTGNVLEISG
-267 MAGREHRYLS
+267 MAQREHRYLS
-277 ARYDSPEFAGFSG
+277 VRYDSPEFAGFSG

-305 SYHVGLNYRNGGFF
+305 SYHVGLNYRNNGFF

-330 EGTRYAYYNIPSLFV
+330 EGTKMEGYAYNIPSLFV
-345 EKLQVHRLVGGY
+345 EKLQVYRLVGGY

-370 QDAKLYGTW
+370 QDAKLYG
-379 RANSHNSQTEVA
+379 AMSGNSHNSQTEVA
-391 ATAAYRFGNLTP
+391 ATVAYRFGNVTP

-410 FKGSVHSA
+410 FKGTVDDANH
-418 DYDNT
+418 DNT

-453 ADKVVS
+453 ADKIVS

>member
-1 MALKPYGRHSGHIR
+1 
-15 CGKTPLQ
+15 
-22 RQISFPPPR
+22 
-31 PGNAAPP
+31 
-38 LSDKCCKNA
+38 
-47 NFKSKLQHNVFKQE
+47 
-61 KQTNF
+61 
-66 LCLPI
+66 
-71 PVRAFP
+71 
-77 VSGGQK
+77 
-83 FVFSGGNIYSFKQG
+83 
-97 IAENV
+97 
-102 GGKCKAKRLGKPGL
+102 
-116 LKFLNQK
+116 
-123 RNTAMKKSL
+123 MKKSL

-158 QTYRSVGHREG
+158 QTYRSVEHREG
-169 KVVGVETGSEISD
+169 KVVGVGTGSEISD

-197 GLKAVWQLEQGA
+197 GLKAIWQLEQGA
-209 SVAGTNTGWGNKQS
+209 SVAGTNSGWGNKQS

-231 GTIRVG
+231 GTIRAG
-237 SLNSPLKNTGA
+237 SLNSPLKNTKN

-255 GKYTGEFLEISK
+255 GKFTGNVLEISG
-267 MAGREHRYLS
+267 MAQREHRYLS
-277 ARYDSPEFAGFSG
+277 VRYDSPEFAGFSG

-305 SYHVGLNYRNGGFF
+305 SYHVGLNYRNNGFF

-330 EGTRYAYYNIPSLFV
+330 EGTKMEGYAYNIPSLFV

-370 QDAKLYGTW
+370 QDAKSKLYG
-379 RANSHNSQTEVA
+379 AMSGNSHNSQTEVA
-391 ATAAYRFGNLTP
+391 ATVAYRFGNVTP

-410 FKGSVHSA
+410 FKGTVDDANH
-418 DYDNT
+418 DNT

-453 ADKVVS
+453 ADKIVS

>member
-1 MALKPYGRHSGHIR
+1 
-15 CGKTPLQ
+15 
-22 RQISFPPPR
+22 
-31 PGNAAPP
+31 
-38 LSDKCCKNA
+38 
-47 NFKSKLQHNVFKQE
+47 
-61 KQTNF
+61 
-66 LCLPI
+66 
-71 PVRAFP
+71 
-77 VSGGQK
+77 
-83 FVFSGGNIYSFKQG
+83 
-97 IAENV
+97 
-102 GGKCKAKRLGKPGL
+102 
-116 LKFLNQK
+116 
-123 RNTAMKKSL
+123 MKKSL

-158 QTYRSVGHREG
+158 QTYRSVEHREG
-169 KVVGVETGSEISD
+169 KVVSVGTGSEISD

-197 GLKAVWQLEQGA
+197 GLKAIWQLEQGA
-209 SVAGTNTGWGNKQS
+209 SVAGTNSGWGNKQS

-231 GTIRVG
+231 GTIRAG
-237 SLNSPLKNTGA
+237 SLNSPLKNTKN

-255 GKYTGEFLEISK
+255 GKFTGNVLEISG
-267 MAGREHRYLS
+267 MAQREHRYLS
-277 ARYDSPEFAGFSG
+277 VRYDSPEFAGFSG

-305 SYHVGLNYRNGGFF
+305 SYHVGLNYRNNGFF

-330 EGTRYAYYNIPSLFV
+330 EGTKMEGYAYNIPSLFV

-370 QDAKLYGTW
+370 QDAKLYG
-379 RANSHNSQTEVA
+379 AMSGNSHNSQTEVA
-391 ATAAYRFGNLTP
+391 ATVAYRFGNVTP

-410 FKGSVHSA
+410 FKGTVDDANH
-418 DYDNT
+418 DNT

-453 ADKVVS
+453 ADKIVS

>member
-1 MALKPYGRHSGHIR
+1 
-15 CGKTPLQ
+15 
-22 RQISFPPPR
+22 
-31 PGNAAPP
+31 
-38 LSDKCCKNA
+38 
-47 NFKSKLQHNVFKQE
+47 
-61 KQTNF
+61 
-66 LCLPI
+66 
-71 PVRAFP
+71 
-77 VSGGQK
+77 
-83 FVFSGGNIYSFKQG
+83 
-97 IAENV
+97 
-102 GGKCKAKRLGKPGL
+102 
-116 LKFLNQK
+116 
-123 RNTAMKKSL
+123 MKKSL

-158 QTYRSVGHREG
+158 QTYRSVEHREG
-169 KVVGVETGSEISD
+169 KVVGVGTGSEISD

-209 SVAGTNTGWGNKQS
+209 SVAGANSGWGNKQS
-223 FIGLKGGF
+223 FVGLKGGF
-231 GTIRVG
+231 GTIRAG
-237 SLNSPLKNTGA
+237 SLNSPLKNTKD

-255 GKYTGEFLEISK
+255 SKFTGNVLEISG
-267 MAGREHRYLS
+267 MAQREHRYLS

-305 SYHVGLNYRNGGFF
+305 SYHVGLNYQNSGFF

-330 EGTRYAYYNIPSLFV
+330 EGTKMEGYYLYNIPSLFV

-379 RANSHNSQTEVA
+379 GANSHNSQTEVA
-391 ATAAYRFGNLTP
+391 ATVAYRFGNVTP

-410 FKGSVHSA
+410 FKGTVNSA
-418 DYDNT
+418 DHDNT

-453 ADKVVS
+453 ADKIVS

>member
-1 MALKPYGRHSGHIR
+1 
-15 CGKTPLQ
+15 
-22 RQISFPPPR
+22 
-31 PGNAAPP
+31 
-38 LSDKCCKNA
+38 
-47 NFKSKLQHNVFKQE
+47 
-61 KQTNF
+61 
-66 LCLPI
+66 
-71 PVRAFP
+71 
-77 VSGGQK
+77 
-83 FVFSGGNIYSFKQG
+83 
-97 IAENV
+97 
-102 GGKCKAKRLGKPGL
+102 
-116 LKFLNQK
+116 
-123 RNTAMKKSL
+123 MKKSL

-158 QTYRSVGHREG
+158 QTYRSVEHRKG
-169 KVVGVETGSEISD
+169 KVVGVGTGSEISD

-209 SVAGTNTGWGNKQS
+209 SVAGTNSGWGNKQS

-231 GTIRVG
+231 GTIRAG
-237 SLNSPLKNTGA
+237 SLNSPLKNTGSK
-248 NVNAWES
+248 VNAWES
-255 GKYTGEFLEISK
+255 GKFTGNVLEING
-267 MAGREHRYLS
+267 MAKREHRYLS

-305 SYHVGLNYRNGGFF
+305 SYHVGLNYQNSGFF

-330 EGTRYAYYNIPSLFV
+330 EGTGKMEGYYLYNIPSLFV

-370 QDAKLYGTW
+370 QDAKLYG
-379 RANSHNSQTEVA
+379 AMSGNSHNSQTEVA
-391 ATAAYRFGNLTP
+391 ATVAYRFGNVTP

-410 FKGSVHSA
+410 FKGTVDDANH
-418 DYDNT
+418 DNT

-453 ADKVVS
+453 ADKIVS